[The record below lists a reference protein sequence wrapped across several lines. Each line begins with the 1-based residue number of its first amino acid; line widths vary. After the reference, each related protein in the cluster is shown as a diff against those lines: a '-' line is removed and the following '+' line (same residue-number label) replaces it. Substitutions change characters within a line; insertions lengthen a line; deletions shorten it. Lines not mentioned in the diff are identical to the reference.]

1 MTTTENPEIKNQIRV
16 TNTIYFSLIFGLI
29 IFFVVVM
36 ILLQIRN
43 PKTESKLDSIFTF
56 IVPLIGLL
64 MMLIS
69 RKVYNQ
75 MISKNDL
82 GGSLLQKI
90 GYYRTAK
97 IVSWAMIESACLL
110 ALVATMLTS
119 NYLYVAVFIFLF
131 GYFFLMKPSK
141 ESLIQDMRLSSEE
154 SDLILKS

>member
-1 MTTTENPEIKNQIRV
+1 MTTTENPEIKNQLRV

-29 IFFVVVM
+29 IFFIVVM

-43 PKTESKLDSIFTF
+43 PKAESGLDSIFTF
-56 IVPLIGLL
+56 LVPLIGLL

-69 RKVYNQ
+69 RKVYYQ

-97 IVSWAMIESACLL
+97 IVSWAMIEGGCFL
-110 ALVATMLTS
+110 ALVATILTS
-119 NYLYVAVFIFLF
+119 NYLYAAVFIFLF
-131 GYFFLMKPSK
+131 GYFVLLRPSI
-141 ESLIQDMRLSSEE
+141 ESLIKDMRLNSEE
-154 SDLILKS
+154 SDLVLRS

>member
-97 IVSWAMIESACLL
+97 IVSWAMIEGGCFL

-119 NYLYVAVFIFLF
+119 NYLYVVVFIFLF
-131 GYFFLMKPSK
+131 GYFVLMRPSN
-141 ESLIQDMRLSSEE
+141 ESLIKDMRLNSEE
-154 SDLILKS
+154 SDLVLRS

>member
-43 PKTESKLDSIFTF
+43 PKTESKIDSIFTF

-97 IVSWAMIESACLL
+97 IVSWAMIEGGCFL

-119 NYLYVAVFIFLF
+119 NYLYVVVFIFLF
-131 GYFFLMKPSK
+131 GYFVLMRPSN
-141 ESLIQDMRLSSEE
+141 ESLIKDMRLNSEE
-154 SDLILKS
+154 SDLVLRS